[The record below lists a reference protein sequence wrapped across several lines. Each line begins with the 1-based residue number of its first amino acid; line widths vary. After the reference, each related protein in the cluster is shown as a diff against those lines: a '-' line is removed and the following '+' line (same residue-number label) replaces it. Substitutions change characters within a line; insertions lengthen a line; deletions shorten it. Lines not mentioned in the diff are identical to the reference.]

1 MVALIVDT
9 IGGAEGD
16 RTPDLM
22 TASHALSQLSYGPK
36 WVLMQ
41 TSLAFWIQSSN
52 GVATHVQLQKP
63 PYQIEDQTESDRDD
77 EH

>member
-1 MVALIVDT
+1 M

-63 PYQIEDQTESDRDD
+63 PYQIENQTESDRDD